1 MIQSF
6 RNLLQDV
13 PELLQTV
20 HGVCAINSKTGAE
33 EEDKKEEAERKS
45 DAVRCMEVGDQ
56 LNLSGEELEA
66 LIGADHVQGVLAAG
80 RALALALAS
89 DVVGGVGD
97 SSRARD
103 LLVAPHVGPAPSP
116 RV

>member
-33 EEDKKEEAERKS
+33 EEEKKEGKET
-45 DAVRCMEVGDQ
+45 
-56 LNLSGEELEA
+56 
-66 LIGADHVQGVLAAG
+66 
-80 RALALALAS
+80 
-89 DVVGGVGD
+89 
-97 SSRARD
+97 
-103 LLVAPHVGPAPSP
+103 
-116 RV
+116 RVE